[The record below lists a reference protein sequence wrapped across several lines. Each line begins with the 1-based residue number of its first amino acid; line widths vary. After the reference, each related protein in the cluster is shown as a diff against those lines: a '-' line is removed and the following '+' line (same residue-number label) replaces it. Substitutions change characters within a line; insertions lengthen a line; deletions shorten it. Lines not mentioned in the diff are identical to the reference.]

1 MAHNPVAVAFDA
13 AKAAAF
19 NLETVVNLIENQDT
33 LKVSGPSLA
42 GLLRPILGDM
52 YSACDELS
60 HMNEFEKA
68 FSQWQSGGKVAS

>member
-1 MAHNPVAVAFDA
+1 MAHNPVAVAYDA

-52 YSACDELS
+52 YIAYDELQ
-60 HMNEFEKA
+60 HMHDGVTK
-68 FSQWQSGGKVAS
+68 